1 MKRISFYAKG
11 NRSGNLLHIETDGC
25 TVNIRVGLH
34 DADGRQV
41 TSVRVSPDNYAER
54 GGRWVVDGSRVVQL
68 LDGETALPVP
78 APDPDDPHSRYAD
91 DPPVPLAERD
101 PALAE
106 AILSPDDD
114 EAGFMSRTGETYASY
129 AANHMYDPPRD

>member
-25 TVNIRVGLH
+25 IVNIQVGLH
-34 DADGRQV
+34 DTDGRQV
-41 TSVRVSPDNYAER
+41 TSVRVSPDSYAEP

-68 LDGETALPVP
+68 RDGETRLP
-78 APDPDDPHSRYAD
+78 PDPDPD

-106 AILSPDDD
+106 AILEPDD
-114 EAGFMSRTGETYASY
+114 EEHTPEELAYQRAQIAAGFGDPYAQ
-129 AANHMYDPPRD
+129 D

>member
-1 MKRISFYAKG
+1 MKRITFYAG
-11 NRSGNLLHIETDGC
+11 QNRSGNLLHIETDGC
-25 TVNIRVGLH
+25 IVNIRVGLT

-54 GGRWVVDGSRVVQL
+54 GGRWVQDGSRIVQL
-68 LDGETALPVP
+68 LDGETRLPP
-78 APDPDDPHSRYAD
+78 DEDPDDPHSRYAE

-106 AILSPDDD
+106 AILDPD
-114 EAGFMSRTGETYASY
+114 
-129 AANHMYDPPRD
+129 N